1 MSDNIFYQ
9 DASSD
14 INAEVIL
21 PNKSNFNEIHSP
33 SAISITKDV
42 SIIKNDDSSSQKV
55 VIIDSDDSLKFK
67 ESLILKYAPKISFD
81 KDIKEEMYRNISFRK
96 FISEIENGLFIFTE
110 IRKISFDAKISYQQD
125 WEVKDLKNIILKI
138 KFHNLHFEYVLWL
151 WEELSHFIRK
161 MLRISE
167 LYVSFKEEIMDFEN
181 YNKLF
186 YIKVDLA

>member
-21 PNKSNFNEIHSP
+21 PNKSNFNEIQST

-110 IRKISFDAKISYQQD
+110 MHNISFDAKIYFQQD
-125 WEVKDLKNIILKI
+125 WEVKDLKTIILKI
-138 KFHNLHFEYVLWL
+138 KFHNIQFEAELWL

-161 MLRISE
+161 MSKMAKF
-167 LYVSFKEEIMDFEN
+167 YVNSKEEIIDFEN

-186 YIKVDLA
+186 YIEVDLT